1 MRKSEQQFLYFVHP
15 RGVEKVRLSDRQ
27 TDKKAD
33 RRTHTHTNSQ
43 THTHTQIV
51 RQTNRQTDTD

>member
-27 TDKKAD
+27 IKRQTDG
-33 RRTHTHTNSQ
+33 HTHTQ
-43 THTHTQIV
+43 IVKHTHTQIV